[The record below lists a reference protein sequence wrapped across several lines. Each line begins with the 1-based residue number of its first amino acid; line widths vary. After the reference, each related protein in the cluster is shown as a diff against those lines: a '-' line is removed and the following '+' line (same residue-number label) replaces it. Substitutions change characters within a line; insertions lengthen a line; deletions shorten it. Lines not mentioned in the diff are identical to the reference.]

1 MRWAILFH
9 PGIQLIGNRKGRAKL
24 LIAFM
29 SCWAVLML
37 VSRLRFGMH
46 YPIDLFISVLIAWL
60 VHWMIFAFLAKKQYF
75 QKME

>member
-1 MRWAILFH
+1 MLTVGFV
-9 PGIQLIGNRKGRAKL
+9 QLIGNRKGRAKL